1 MQNVLRQKNL
11 LPMMKILQVMGMMTK
26 VNKMVV
32 KTIEDR
38 TIEQLQTV
46 IIELPIGSVIS
57 GVRQ

>member
-1 MQNVLRQKNL
+1 MNL
-11 LPMMKILQVMGMMTK
+11 LPMMKILQVTGMMTK

-57 GVRQ
+57 GVYQ